1 MAPLASTHDAVV
13 VGAGPNGLA
22 AALTLAR
29 AGLKVRV
36 YEQAPT
42 VGGGARS
49 SALTLPGFLH
59 DVCSA
64 VHPMALAS
72 PFFQA
77 FELEKRVQMRVPE
90 ISYAHPLDGGR
101 AGIAYRDLDRTAAAL
116 GRDGAA
122 YRGLYAPLVRML
134 DGITDFTSHQL
145 LRMPRDPLAALVYGL
160 RTLEQGSPLWNVRF
174 RGDVAPAMVAGV
186 DAHSLGRMPRLS
198 TAGAGMLLGAH
209 AHARGWPVPAGGSQA
224 IADAMAEDLLAH
236 GGDIVL
242 ERMVASTAEVRA
254 ETGAR
259 AILLDVSAA
268 ALAELAGPELPAA
281 YLRRLAGFKY
291 GNGACKVDFALSG
304 PVPWTHPEL
313 ANAPT
318 LHLGGS
324 RAALARSEAEV
335 AAGKHPTNPYVLVS
349 QPSPLD
355 PGRAPS
361 GSAVL
366 WSYTHVPAG
375 STVDRAEAVTR
386 QIERFAPGFRDVIL
400 ATNTIT
406 ADEYG
411 RYNPNY
417 IGGDFSSGAVTL
429 RQLLKRPV
437 VSTQPWKTP
446 AEGVYLC
453 SSSTPPGPAV
463 HGLCGWYA
471 AQSALKDVFGLGAPH
486 LGYGAPES

>member
-1 MAPLASTHDAVV
+1 MANTHDAVV
-13 VGAGPNGLA
+13 VGSGPNGLA

-36 YEQAPT
+36 YEQGST
-42 VGGGARS
+42 IGGGSRS
-49 SALTLPGFLH
+49 SELTLPGFTH

-77 FELEKRVQMRVPE
+77 FELDKRVDLLVPE
-90 ISYAHPLDGGR
+90 ISFAHPLDGGR
-101 AGIAYRDLDRTAAAL
+101 AGIAYRDLDRTAAGL
-116 GRDGAA
+116 GRDGDA
-122 YRGLYAPLVRML
+122 YRNLYAPLVRML
-134 DGITDFTSHQL
+134 DGITDFTQHQL
-145 LRMPRDPLAALVYGL
+145 LRMPKDPLAALVYGM

-174 RGDVAPAMVAGV
+174 REDVAPAMISGV
-186 DAHSLGRMPRLS
+186 NAHSIGKMPRLATS
-198 TAGAGMLLGAH
+198 GAGMLLGAH
-209 AHARGWPVPAGGSQA
+209 AHGRGWPVPMGGSQA
-224 IADAMAEDLLAH
+224 IADAMAADLIAH

-242 ERMVASTAEVRA
+242 NTKVTSTAEVRA

-259 AILLDVSAA
+259 AILLDTSAA
-268 ALAELAGPELPAA
+268 ALAQLAGPELPEA

-291 GNGACKVDFALSG
+291 GNAACKVDFALSG
-304 PVPWTHPEL
+304 PVPWTNPEL
-313 ANAPT
+313 AKAPT

-349 QPSPLD
+349 QPSPMD
-355 PGRAPS
+355 PGRAPAGQS
-361 GSAVL
+361 VL
-366 WSYTHVPAG
+366 WSYCHVPAG
-375 STVDRAEAVTR
+375 STADMAEAVTR

-429 RQLLKRPV
+429 LQLVKRPV
-437 VSTQPWKTP
+437 VSPAPWRTP

-471 AQSALKDVFGLGAPH
+471 AQTALKDVFHLAAPS
-486 LGYGAPES
+486 LAP